1 MNKIKF
7 SWTYFYQEFAQVLL
21 EYENNR
27 VKLIDK
33 LKNAFK
39 KINIDLPTLEKG
51 NNIIDIDPFTI
62 FGLFNKSKLKEEN
75 RLNIIKSLKEEFNV
89 LASVPMD
96 FEGVGVLNNQ
106 NAVFYR
112 FVNERDADDIDDLWN
127 LFKSAIQY
135 AQDKNLGKKDKLI
148 KYFDLVINKKGI
160 GNSKL
165 TMGLYWIQSDAFL
178 NFDSRSKW
186 YIYETDKLP
195 QDLRDSLPELDDK
208 LTGSEYF
215 QIIDLLQN
223 YFNDK
228 DSLFKNFREL
238 SLEAWNYS
246 EYVNEQN
253 KKKTTI
259 VKLTDKN
266 FLEDAYLDNP
276 QEIIDL
282 LKYKSNI
289 ILCGAPGVGKTFV
302 AKKIAYHMMGEEDE
316 KRVMMVQFHQSYS
329 YEDFMEGFRPNPNG
343 EGFIL
348 KKGVFYNFCLK
359 ALEDKEHDYFFII
372 DEINR
377 GNVSQ
382 ILGSLFMLIEKD
394 KRGISLPLLYLDE
407 EFKVPDNLYII
418 GTMNTADRSLTNI
431 DYALRRRF
439 GFYQI
444 PSLIESDKFNLY
456 KKKLNSKKFDKLID
470 VVISLNKVIVA
481 DDDLGEDFQI
491 GHSYFCNLEEVNDRI
506 LKNIVL
512 YELIPLL
519 KEYWF
524 DNEDKLNI
532 WCENLRSV
540 IK

>member
-1 MNKIKF
+1 
-7 SWTYFYQEFAQVLL
+7 
-21 EYENNR
+21 
-27 VKLIDK
+27 
-33 LKNAFK
+33 
-39 KINIDLPTLEKG
+39 
-51 NNIIDIDPFTI
+51 
-62 FGLFNKSKLKEEN
+62 
-75 RLNIIKSLKEEFNV
+75 
-89 LASVPMD
+89 
-96 FEGVGVLNNQ
+96 
-106 NAVFYR
+106 
-112 FVNERDADDIDDLWN
+112 
-127 LFKSAIQY
+127 
-135 AQDKNLGKKDKLI
+135 
-148 KYFDLVINKKGI
+148 
-160 GNSKL
+160 
-165 TMGLYWIQSDAFL
+165 
-178 NFDSRSKW
+178 
-186 YIYETDKLP
+186 
-195 QDLRDSLPELDDK
+195 
-208 LTGSEYF
+208 
-215 QIIDLLQN
+215 
-223 YFNDK
+223 
-228 DSLFKNFREL
+228 
-238 SLEAWNYS
+238 
-246 EYVNEQN
+246 
-253 KKKTTI
+253 
-259 VKLTDKN
+259 
-266 FLEDAYLDNP
+266 
-276 QEIIDL
+276 
-282 LKYKSNI
+282 
-289 ILCGAPGVGKTFV
+289 
-302 AKKIAYHMMGEEDE
+302 MMGEEDE